1 MTDLLIIG
9 AGPAG
14 LTAAIYGLRGG
25 LKVTVLKGPFG
36 LGQLVQTNDIENFPG
51 FVEPLS
57 GFEIMDKMEK
67 QAARL
72 GAEFLTE
79 TAESVDASKKL
90 FTVKTDGG
98 VHEAKAVIVATGS
111 HARWLGVDGE
121 KEYRGRGVSAC
132 ATCDGFFFRGKDV
145 VVVGGGNTAF
155 EDALFLS
162 KICKSV
168 TLVHR
173 RDEFRAAQRTVEIA
187 KAEPKI
193 KMKLFYVAEKVEGD
207 VLGVTGLKVRNVKDN
222 SVETIPCQGV
232 FVAVGGV
239 PQTDFLKSAGVE
251 LLPGGQVKVNEKC
264 ATNIPGLYAAGDC
277 ADPNFRQAVIAAGA
291 GAKAAVE
298 AINHINLN

>member
-14 LTAAIYGLRGG
+14 LTAAVYGLRAG
-25 LKVTVLKGPFG
+25 LKVTVFRGPYG
-36 LGQLVQTNDIENFPG
+36 LGQLVQTNEVENFPG
-51 FVEPLS
+51 FVDPAS

-67 QAARL
+67 QAKRL
-72 GAEFLTE
+72 GAEFLDK
-79 TAESVDASKKL
+79 TAEAVE
-90 FTVKTDGG
+90 VKPGLRVKSGG
-98 VHEAKAVIVATGS
+98 EIYDAKAVIVATGS

-173 RDEFRAAQRTVEIA
+173 RDVFKAAQRSVDIA

-193 KMKLFYVAEKVEGD
+193 KMKLFYAVEKITGD
-207 VLGVTGLKVRNVKDN
+207 ALGVTGVELRNAQNN
-222 SVETIPCQGV
+222 SVETLPCQGV

-239 PQTDFLKSAGVE
+239 PQTDFLKSSGAE
-251 LLPGGQVKVNEKC
+251 LLPGGQVKVDEKC

-277 ADPNFRQAVIAAGA
+277 ADPHFRQAIIAAGA
-291 GAKAAVE
+291 GAKAAIE

>member
-1 MTDLLIIG
+1 MIDLLIIG

-14 LTAAIYGLRGG
+14 LTAAVYGLRAG
-25 LKVTVLKGPFG
+25 LKVTVLRGPYG
-36 LGQLVQTNDIENFPG
+36 LGQLVQTNEVENFPG
-51 FVEPLS
+51 FVEPAP

-67 QAARL
+67 QAKRL
-72 GAEFLTE
+72 GAEFLDK
-79 TAESVDASKKL
+79 TAAGLEARHNL
-90 FTVKTDGG
+90 IVKTSDG
-98 VHEAKAVIVATGS
+98 ETLDAKAVIVATGS

-121 KEYRGRGVSAC
+121 NQYRGRGVSAC

-173 RDEFRAAQRTVEIA
+173 RDVFKAAQRSVEIV

-193 KMKLFYVAEKVEGD
+193 KMKLFYAVEKIEGD
-207 VLGVTGLKVRNVKDN
+207 ALGVTGVKLRNLQND
-222 SVETIPCQGV
+222 SVETAPCQGV
-232 FVAVGGV
+232 FVAVGGI
-239 PQTDFLKSAGVE
+239 PQTDFLKGSGVE
-251 LLPGGQVKVNEKC
+251 LLSGGQVKTDEKC

-277 ADPNFRQAVIAAGA
+277 ADPYFRQAIIASGS
-291 GAKAAVE
+291 GAKAAIE

>member
-1 MTDLLIIG
+1 MLIIG

-14 LTAAIYGLRGG
+14 LTAAVYGQRAGLRV
-25 LKVTVLKGPFG
+25 KVLKGPFG
-36 LGQLVQTNDIENFPG
+36 LGQLVQTNELENFPG

-57 GFEIMDKMEK
+57 GFELMDKMEK

-72 GAEFLTE
+72 GAEILDDTV
-79 TAESVDASKKL
+79 ESVDTSKRP
-90 FTVKTDGG
+90 FAVRTSGG
-98 VHEAKAVIVATGS
+98 VFEAKTVIVATGS
-111 HARWLGVDGE
+111 HARWLGVEGE

-155 EDALFLS
+155 EDALFLA
-162 KICKSV
+162 KICRSV

-173 RDEFRAAQRTVEIA
+173 RGEFRAAQKSVDIA
-187 KAEPKI
+187 KADPKI
-193 KMKLFYVAEKVEGD
+193 KMKLFCVAEKIEGD
-207 VLGVTGLKVRNVKDN
+207 VLGVTGITLRNVLDN
-222 SVETIPCQGV
+222 TVETVPCHGV

-239 PQTDFLKSAGVE
+239 PQTDFLKNSGVE
-251 LLPGGQVKVNEKC
+251 LLAGGQVKINEKC

-277 ADPNFRQAVIAAGA
+277 ADPNFRQAVIAAGS